1 MLTLADRRRVC
12 YNINVEKY
20 DLQVYGVIILAKC
33 YNCGVEIPDGD
44 KTKLCDRCKK
54 ILLPFVKFMD
64 ASTSSAVR
72 RLVSNEK
79 NLRNAGVTDSGMEY
93 LLRLCELHDKKRI
106 MEREAKEAANAVV
119 QSEIVQEEMTSDE
132 KYSEVELPA
141 DDPLDFVPKQYG
153 DYLPA
158 AKIVLIVVGIVLAVW
173 FVVSII
179 RDGKVDFV
187 PAAASVGFFFASY
200 VADVCAKLMHDLNEI
215 RKRFK

>member
-1 MLTLADRRRVC
+1 M
-12 YNINVEKY
+12 
-20 DLQVYGVIILAKC
+20 AKC
-33 YNCGVEIPDGD
+33 YNCGTEIPDGD

-54 ILLPFVKFMD
+54 ILLPFVKLMD

-79 NLRNAGVTDSGMEY
+79 NLRNAGVTDNGMEY

-106 MEREAKEAANAVV
+106 IEREAREAANSAA
-119 QSEIVQEEMTSDE
+119 QAEPAHKEMMSED

-141 DDPLDFVPKQYG
+141 DDPLDFVPKNYG

-173 FVVSII
+173 FVVRII
-179 RDGKVDFV
+179 RDGEVDF
-187 PAAASVGFFFASY
+187 AQIASSVGFFFSAY
-200 VADVCAKLMHDLNEI
+200 VADSCTKLMHDLTEI
-215 RKRFK
+215 RKRFR